1 MNKRVFIL
9 ILSVVFAVA
18 CSQNKEEKKSE
29 TNEKT
34 EETPKKGKRK
44 LETVKTSEL
53 ATLMRKMDSE
63 LQTVK
68 QSLVNDEA
76 IDENITFEYA
86 TILTAT
92 PTETD
97 MKGESFDGFATA
109 YLQQLDKFKK
119 SAKEKKVE
127 NFNLLINSCLSC
139 HENTCPGPKGKIRE
153 LLIN

>member
-1 MNKRVFIL
+1 MNKSVFIL
-9 ILSVVFAVA
+9 ILSVVFAIA
-18 CSQNKEEKKSE
+18 CSQNKEEKKTE
-29 TNEKT
+29 PKEKT
-34 EETPKKGKRK
+34 EETPKKEKRK
-44 LETVKTSEL
+44 LEMVKTSEL

-63 LQTVK
+63 LQSVK
-68 QSLVNDEA
+68 QSLINNEA
-76 IDENITFEYA
+76 IDENILLDYA
-86 TILTAT
+86 TILTAV

-119 SAKEKKVE
+119 SKKENQVE

-153 LLIN
+153 LLIK